1 MILLLT
7 HFPYF
12 VNDDN
17 QAFIFSA
24 LNVEETQ
31 HDFEEAEQEGMINDQ
46 YKNAL
51 EGNLYGESVPE
62 KESFWL
68 QLT

>member
-31 HDFEEAEQEGMINDQ
+31 TDFNEAEINDQ
-46 YKNAL
+46 YKQAL
-51 EGNLYGESVPE
+51 QGNLYGESVPE

>member
-12 VNDDN
+12 INDEN
-17 QAFIFSA
+17 QAYIFSA

-31 HDFEEAEQEGMINDQ
+31 TDFNEAEHEGIINDQ
-46 YKNAL
+46 YKQAL
-51 EGNLYGESVPE
+51 QGNLYGESVPE

>member
-7 HFPYF
+7 HLPYF
-12 VNDDN
+12 INDEN
-17 QAFIFSA
+17 KAFIFSA
-24 LNVEETQ
+24 LDVASTQ
-31 HDFEEAEQEGMINDQ
+31 TDFNEAEQEGTINDQ

-51 EGNLYGESVPE
+51 EINIYGESVPE

>member
-12 VNDDN
+12 INDDN
-17 QAFIFSA
+17 QAYIFSA
-24 LNVEETQ
+24 LNVVSTQ
-31 HDFEEAEQEGMINDQ
+31 TDFNEAEQEGTINDQ

-51 EGNLYGESVPE
+51 EINIYGESVPE

>member
-12 VNDDN
+12 INDDN
-17 QAFIFSA
+17 QAYIFSA
-24 LNVEETQ
+24 LNVASTQ
-31 HDFEEAEQEGMINDQ
+31 TDFNEAEQEGTINDQ
-46 YKNAL
+46 YKQAL
-51 EGNLYGESVPE
+51 QGNLYGESVPE

>member
-7 HFPYF
+7 HLPYF
-12 VNDDN
+12 INDEN
-17 QAFIFSA
+17 KAFIFSA
-24 LNVEETQ
+24 LDVASTQ
-31 HDFEEAEQEGMINDQ
+31 TDFNEAEQEGTINDQ

-51 EGNLYGESVPE
+51 EINVYGESVPE

>member
-12 VNDDN
+12 INDDN
-17 QAFIFSA
+17 QAYIFSA
-24 LNVEETQ
+24 LNVASTQ
-31 HDFEEAEQEGMINDQ
+31 TDFNEAEQEGTINDQ

-51 EGNLYGESVPE
+51 EINIYGESVPE